1 VSEFPP
7 INDQLS
13 ALADHLRQRR
23 EALLL
28 AWHRA
33 VDLDPDLHTVSTSTR
48 IQFID
53 HIPAVLD
60 AFEERL
66 KAHDALEK
74 AHARAEQSES
84 AAEHGMHRW
93 QQGYNLHETMRE
105 WGHLHLCLL
114 NELESYAAMRPDLHP
129 GVMLVARRKLVLLGS
144 EGVCASAAR
153 YAQLQQSEAAS
164 RVRDLEAAL
173 QRLEELGMARAQVIR
188 ETAHDLRGS
197 VQAIANASAIL
208 NLAEL
213 PHPDL
218 EEASRRLGKSIV
230 GLNKLLSDLMD
241 HARLEAGQ
249 ERRSLEEFNVAALV
263 RQFCDGLRPI
273 AAERNLFLKA
283 EGDDPFFVEGD
294 AAKVQRILQNLSLNA
309 VQATVHGG
317 VKISWHAEGTDG
329 KLWALCVQDTGPGFE
344 KALATPLERRI
355 KEATDDARTSAQ
367 GAPDEAQPVP
377 VLRSE
382 TAPSCRT
389 VPKEG
394 IGLSIVKRLCEL
406 LDAGIELE
414 SGKGVG
420 TTFRLTF
427 PRRYSTAP

>member
-1 VSEFPP
+1 VSESPH
-7 INDQLS
+7 IDDQLS
-13 ALADHLRQRR
+13 ALALHLHDRR
-23 EALLL
+23 EALLS
-28 AWHRA
+28 AWRRA
-33 VDLDPDLHTVSTSTR
+33 VELDPDLRTVSTGTR
-48 IQFID
+48 AQFID

-66 KAHDALEK
+66 RAHDALGK
-74 AHARAEQSES
+74 SRARAEQAES
-84 AAEHGMHRW
+84 AAEHGTHRW
-93 QQGYNLHETMRE
+93 QQGYNLHETMCE

-129 GVMLVARRKLVLLGS
+129 GVMLTARRNLVLLGS

-164 RVRDLEAAL
+164 RVRDLESAL
-173 QRLEELGMARAQVIR
+173 QKLEELGLERAQVIR
-188 ETAHDLRGS
+188 ETAHDLRGGI
-197 VQAIANASAIL
+197 QAIANASAIF

-218 EEASRRLGKSIV
+218 EEASRRLGSSIAS
-230 GLNKLLSDLMD
+230 LNKLLTDLMD

-249 ERRSLEEFNVAALV
+249 ERRNLAEFDIAALV
-263 RQFCDGLRPI
+263 RQFCDVLRPL
-273 AAERNLFLKA
+273 AAERNLFLKT

-294 AAKVQRILQNLSLNA
+294 TAKVQRILQNLTLNA
-309 VQATVHGG
+309 LQATTHGG

-355 KEATDDARTSAQ
+355 KEATDDARTGTRAEPDQ
-367 GAPDEAQPVP
+367 TQPAPM
-377 VLRSE
+377 LRSE
-382 TAPSCRT
+382 TAPGSST
-389 VPKEG
+389 GPKEG

-406 LDAGIELE
+406 LDASIELE

-427 PRRYSTAP
+427 PRRYS